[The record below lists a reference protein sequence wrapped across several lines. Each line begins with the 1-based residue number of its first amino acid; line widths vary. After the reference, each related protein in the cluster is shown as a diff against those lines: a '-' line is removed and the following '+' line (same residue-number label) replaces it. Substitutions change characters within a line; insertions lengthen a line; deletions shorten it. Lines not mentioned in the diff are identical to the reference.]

1 MAITVEV
8 KPDFSAF
15 RTPTAQEIVDE
26 IGCDPVIAEAFL
38 ERYTV
43 LPR

>member
-1 MAITVEV
+1 MAIKVEV

-15 RTPTAQEIVDE
+15 RTPTAES
-26 IGCDPVIAEAFL
+26 IAEAVDCDLETAAKFL
-38 ERYTV
+38 ELYTV

>member
-15 RTPTAQEIVDE
+15 RTPTVEDIVAAT
-26 IGCDPVIAEAFL
+26 GCLPAVAELLL
-38 ERYTV
+38 ENFTI

>member
-15 RTPTAQEIVDE
+15 RMPTAD
-26 IGCDPVIAEAFL
+26 DIAEKVDCDL
-38 ERYTV
+38 ETAQRILESYTV

>member
-1 MAITVEV
+1 MTITVDV

-15 RTPTAQEIVDE
+15 RTPAAEDVAAAV
-26 IGCDPVIAEAFL
+26 GCDLDTARKLL
-38 ERYTV
+38 ENYTV

>member
-1 MAITVEV
+1 MAITLEV

-15 RTPTAQEIVDE
+15 RTPTAQSIADTV
-26 IGCDPVIAEAFL
+26 GCDLETAAKFL
-38 ERYTV
+38 ELYTV

>member
-15 RTPTAQEIVDE
+15 RTPTAQDIADKV
-26 IGCDPVIAEAFL
+26 GCELTIAELLL
-38 ERYTV
+38 ELYTV